1 MSSPFTA
8 LDVVLVAIALL
19 SAILAML
26 RGFTREVLSILSWV
40 VAAGAALWAYP
51 LMKDRVRELIQPEP
65 LADGVLIG
73 ATFLIVLIAVSLI
86 TVRITDL
93 ILDSQIG
100 AIDRTLG
107 FVFGLA
113 RGFLL
118 VVVAFLFFSWLV
130 PERQQPEWVR
140 NARTAPTMMAT
151 GDVILS
157 YLPENPA
164 EMIDYLPDTLKAYI
178 NKLLGEDDDSGD
190 TATPAPTNDAS
201 LGQQNQTVKV
211 ATSGPPPVIIPW
223 QLQQVDS
230 TR

>member
-8 LDVVLVAIALL
+8 LDVVLIGIAFL
-19 SAILAML
+19 SAILAMF

-65 LADGVLIG
+65 LADGVLIIG
-73 ATFLIVLIAVSLI
+73 TFIIVLIAVSLI

-107 FVFGLA
+107 FLFGLA
-113 RGFLL
+113 RGVIL

-130 PERQQPEWVR
+130 PERQQPDWVR
-140 NARTAPTMMAT
+140 NAQTAPFMIST
-151 GDVILS
+151 GELLLS
-157 YLPENPA
+157 YLPEDPA
-164 EMIDYLPDTLKAYI
+164 EMIEYLPDTLKSYI
-178 NKLLGEDDDSGD
+178 NKLLGEDDDGGDAPAQTPTSAPADERQSRALIRPGGGSGNPAMSRPASG
-190 TATPAPTNDAS
+190 AT
-201 LGQQNQTVKV
+201 
-211 ATSGPPPVIIPW
+211 
-223 QLQQVDS
+223 
-230 TR
+230 